1 MPNFVT
7 VAPKAQRFLDR
18 LRDKKLYERLMV
30 TIAILQIDAVPQN
43 SKRLS
48 SHYHAYRLR
57 VGDYRITYV
66 ITSTEIIVG
75 EIDHRKNIYR

>member
-7 VAPKAQRFLDR
+7 VAPKAQKFLDK
-18 LRDKKLYERLMV
+18 LRDEKLYNRLMHS
-30 TIAILQIDAVPQN
+30 IAVLKINATPPN

-48 SHYHAYRLR
+48 GLYKAYRLR

-66 ITSTEIIVG
+66 ITPAEIIVG
-75 EIDHRKNIYR
+75 EIDHRKDIYR